1 MSALRYVYA
10 ICRPFSAALSAE
22 LTGVAGIPPRL
33 LRHGD
38 LIAVVGSVPEREFAA
53 EPLRRRLEDV
63 HWLETTA
70 RAHQGVIDA
79 LTAVTSP
86 LPLRLA
92 TVLRDDSGV
101 RVMMEERRDDF
112 LRTLDR
118 LDGRVEWDVSVYAE
132 GAGDPGEPGESGH
145 PGNSV
150 DEFTRRLHDTL
161 AECAE
166 ENRLLTP
173 RNPESLRDTSS
184 RDASRG
190 ASRDASRDTSPGQE
204 GEKIFDAAYLVPRA
218 DSGEFVER
226 LNGKAGEEPSGVHV
240 ELTGPWAAY
249 SFTRS
254 TGLTGFTGLTSCT
267 S

>member
-10 ICRPFSAALSAE
+10 ICRPFSAALTAE
-22 LTGVAGIPPRL
+22 LTGVGGVPPKL

-38 LIAVVGSVPEREFAA
+38 LIAVVGAVPEREFAA

-63 HWLETTA
+63 HWLEATA

-101 RVMMEERRDDF
+101 RVMMEERREDF

-118 LDGRVEWDVSVYAE
+118 LDGRVEWDVSVYA
-132 GAGDPGEPGESGH
+132 GAAGDTGKAESS
-145 PGNSV
+145 GNLA
-150 DEFTRRLHDTL
+150 DAFTRRLHDTL
-161 AECAE
+161 SECAE

-173 RNPESLRDTSS
+173 RGQDGVRE
-184 RDASRG
+184 
-190 ASRDASRDTSPGQE
+190 TSPGEE
-204 GEKIFDAAYLVPRA
+204 GEKIFDAAYLVPRS
-218 DSGEFVER
+218 DSGEFVAR
-226 LNGKAGEEPSGVHV
+226 VNGKAGEEPGIRV

-254 TGLTGFTGLTSCT
+254 TGLTGFTGLTGGTDRRS
-267 S
+267 

>member
-22 LTGVAGIPPRL
+22 LTGVGGIPPRL

-38 LIAVVGSVPEREFAA
+38 LVAVVGSVPEREFAA

-63 HWLETTA
+63 HWLEATV
-70 RAHQGVIDA
+70 RAHQSVIDA

-101 RVMMEERRDDF
+101 RVMMDERREDF

-118 LDGRVEWDVSVYAE
+118 LDGRVEWDVRVYAAP
-132 GAGDPGEPGESGH
+132 AGDSGGS
-145 PGNSV
+145 GNSAG
-150 DEFTRRLHDTL
+150 EFTSRLHDTL
-161 AECAE
+161 SECAE

-173 RNPESLRDTSS
+173 RNPRSA
-184 RDASRG
+184 RDAP
-190 ASRDASRDTSPGQE
+190 PGGE

-226 LNGKAGEEPSGVHV
+226 VNGKVGEEPGVRV

-254 TGLTGFTGLTSCT
+254 TGLTGFSGLTSCT
-267 S
+267 GC

>member
-22 LTGVAGIPPRL
+22 LTGVGGIPPRL
-33 LRHGD
+33 LRHGG

-63 HWLETTA
+63 HWLEATV

-101 RVMMEERRDDF
+101 RVMMDERREDF

-118 LDGRVEWDVSVYAE
+118 LDGRVEWDVSVYA
-132 GAGDPGEPGESGH
+132 GSTADSGLTGTSGKAGS

-150 DEFTRRLHDTL
+150 DEFTRRLHDSL
-161 AECAE
+161 SECAE

-173 RNPESLRDTSS
+173 RNPDSTRK
-184 RDASRG
+184 ASP
-190 ASRDASRDTSPGQE
+190 AEQ

-226 LNGKAGEEPSGVHV
+226 VNGKVGEEPGMRV

-267 S
+267 G

>member
-22 LTGVAGIPPRL
+22 LTGVGGVPPRL

-38 LIAVVGSVPEREFAA
+38 LVAVVGSVPEREFAA

-63 HWLETTA
+63 HWLEATA
-70 RAHQGVIDA
+70 RAHQSVIDA

-101 RVMMEERRDDF
+101 RVMMDERMEDF
-112 LRTLDR
+112 RRTLDR
-118 LDGRVEWDVSVYAE
+118 LDGRVEWDVRVYA
-132 GAGDPGEPGESGH
+132 GPAGDSGDS
-145 PGNSV
+145 GNSA
-150 DEFTRRLHDTL
+150 DEFTSRLHDTL
-161 AECAE
+161 SECAE

-173 RNPESLRDTSS
+173 RNPRS
-184 RDASRG
+184 ARG
-190 ASRDASRDTSPGQE
+190 APPGGE
-204 GEKIFDAAYLVPRA
+204 DEKIFDAAYLVPRA

-226 LNGKAGEEPSGVHV
+226 VNGKVGEEPGVRV

-254 TGLTGFTGLTSCT
+254 TGLTGFSGLTSCT
-267 S
+267 GC

>member
-22 LTGVAGIPPRL
+22 LTGVGGIPPRL

-38 LIAVVGSVPEREFAA
+38 LVAVVGSVPEREFAA

-63 HWLETTA
+63 HWLEATA
-70 RAHQGVIDA
+70 RAHQSVIDA

-101 RVMMEERRDDF
+101 RVMMDERREDF

-118 LDGRVEWDVSVYAE
+118 LDGRVEWDVKVYT
-132 GAGDPGEPGESGH
+132 GPTGDSGEPGTF
-145 PGNSV
+145 GNSA

-161 AECAE
+161 SECAE
-166 ENRLLTP
+166 ENRMLPP
-173 RNPESLRDTSS
+173 RNRRSARK
-184 RDASRG
+184 
-190 ASRDASRDTSPGQE
+190 TSPGEE

-226 LNGKAGEEPSGVHV
+226 VNGKAGEESGVRV

-254 TGLTGFTGLTSCT
+254 TGLTGFSGLTSCT
-267 S
+267 DC

>member
-22 LTGVAGIPPRL
+22 LTGVGGVPPKL

-38 LIAVVGSVPEREFAA
+38 LIAVVGAVPEREFAA
-53 EPLRRRLEDV
+53 EPLRRRLEDAF
-63 HWLETTA
+63 WLEATA

-101 RVMMEERRDDF
+101 RVMMEERREDF

-118 LDGRVEWDVSVYAE
+118 LDGRVEWDVSVYA
-132 GAGDPGEPGESGH
+132 GATEDTGTSETSG
-145 PGNSV
+145 NLAE
-150 DEFTRRLHDTL
+150 EFTRRLHDTL
-161 AECAE
+161 SECAE
-166 ENRLLTP
+166 ENRLLAP
-173 RNPESLRDTSS
+173 RRQETVREPSLEE
-184 RDASRG
+184 A
-190 ASRDASRDTSPGQE
+190 

-218 DSGEFVER
+218 ESGEFVER
-226 LNGKAGEEPSGVHV
+226 VNGKAGEEPGMRV

-254 TGLTGFTGLTSCT
+254 TGLTGFTGVTSGT
-267 S
+267 DRRH

>member
-22 LTGVAGIPPRL
+22 LTGVGGVPPRL

-63 HWLETTA
+63 HWLEATA
-70 RAHQGVIDA
+70 RAHQSVIDA

-101 RVMMEERRDDF
+101 RVMMDERMEDF
-112 LRTLDR
+112 RRTLDR
-118 LDGRVEWDVSVYAE
+118 LDGRVEWDVRVYA
-132 GAGDPGEPGESGH
+132 GPAGDSGDS
-145 PGNSV
+145 GNSA
-150 DEFTRRLHDTL
+150 DEFTSRLHDTL
-161 AECAE
+161 SECAE

-173 RNPESLRDTSS
+173 RNPRS
-184 RDASRG
+184 ARG
-190 ASRDASRDTSPGQE
+190 APPGGE
-204 GEKIFDAAYLVPRA
+204 DEKIFDAAYLVPRA

-226 LNGKAGEEPSGVHV
+226 VNGKVGEEPGVRV

-254 TGLTGFTGLTSCT
+254 TGLTGFSGLTSCT
-267 S
+267 GC

>member
-10 ICRPFSAALSAE
+10 ICRPFPAALSAE
-22 LTGVAGIPPRL
+22 LTGVGGVPPKL

-38 LIAVVGSVPEREFAA
+38 LIAVVGSVPERDFAA

-63 HWLETTA
+63 HWLEATA
-70 RAHQGVIDA
+70 RAHQGVLDA

-101 RVMMEERRDDF
+101 RVMIDERREDF

-118 LDGRVEWDVSVYAE
+118 LDGRVEWDVRVYADAAPE
-132 GAGDPGEPGESGH
+132 QAEA
-145 PGNSV
+145 
-150 DEFTRRLHDTL
+150 FTRRLHRSL
-161 AECAE
+161 SECAE

-173 RNPESLRDTSS
+173 ANPASS
-184 RDASRG
+184 RQAPSG
-190 ASRDASRDTSPGQE
+190 EEGQQVL
-204 GEKIFDAAYLVPRA
+204 DAAYLVPRA

-226 LNGKAGEEPSGVHV
+226 LNSEGEEAGIRV

-249 SFTRS
+249 SFTGS
-254 TGLTGFTGLTSCT
+254 TGLTGFTGVTGFTGLPSCT
-267 S
+267 GRTGRTG

>member
-10 ICRPFSAALSAE
+10 ICRPFPAALSVE
-22 LTGVAGIPPRL
+22 LTGVGGVPPRL

-38 LIAVVGSVPEREFAA
+38 LIAVVGSVPERDFDP

-63 HWLETTA
+63 HWLEETA
-70 RAHQGVIDA
+70 RAHQGVLDA

-101 RVMMEERRDDF
+101 RVMIDERREDF

-118 LDGRVEWDVSVYAE
+118 LDGRVEWDVRVYADTAPE
-132 GAGDPGEPGESGH
+132 HADA
-145 PGNSV
+145 
-150 DEFTRRLHDTL
+150 FTRRLHHTL
-161 AECAE
+161 SECAE

-173 RNPESLRDTSS
+173 TTPAPS
-184 RDASRG
+184 REA
-190 ASRDASRDTSPGQE
+190 SPGEE
-204 GEKIFDAAYLVPRA
+204 GHRVLDAAYLVPRA
-218 DSGEFVER
+218 DSGAFVER
-226 LNGKAGEEPSGVHV
+226 VNSEGEQQPGMRV

-249 SFTRS
+249 SFTGS
-254 TGLTGFTGLTSCT
+254 TGLTGFAGLTGFTGLTSCT
-267 S
+267 G

>member
-22 LTGVAGIPPRL
+22 LTGVGGVPPKL

-38 LIAVVGSVPEREFAA
+38 LIAVVGAVPEREFAA

-63 HWLETTA
+63 HWLEATA
-70 RAHQGVIDA
+70 RAHQGVVDA

-101 RVMMEERRDDF
+101 RVMMEERREDF

-118 LDGRVEWDVSVYAE
+118 LDGRVEWDVSVYA
-132 GAGDPGEPGESGH
+132 GTPGDTGKSGSS
-145 PGNSV
+145 GNLAAA
-150 DEFTRRLHDTL
+150 FTRRLHDTL
-161 AECAE
+161 SECAE

-173 RNPESLRDTSS
+173 RGQDSV
-184 RDASRG
+184 RDAS
-190 ASRDASRDTSPGQE
+190 PGEE

-218 DSGEFVER
+218 DSGEFVAR
-226 LNGKAGEEPSGVHV
+226 VNGKVGEEPGIRV

-254 TGLTGFTGLTSCT
+254 TGLTGFTGLTGGTDRRS
-267 S
+267 

>member
-22 LTGVAGIPPRL
+22 LTGVGGIPPRL

-38 LIAVVGSVPEREFAA
+38 LVAVVGSVPEREFAA

-63 HWLETTA
+63 HWLEATV

-101 RVMMEERRDDF
+101 RVMMDERREDF

-118 LDGRVEWDVSVYAE
+118 FDGRVEWDVRVYAAP
-132 GAGDPGEPGESGH
+132 AGDSGD
-145 PGNSV
+145 SA
-150 DEFTRRLHDTL
+150 DEFTSRLHDTL
-161 AECAE
+161 SECAE

-173 RNPESLRDTSS
+173 RNPRSA
-184 RDASRG
+184 RDAP
-190 ASRDASRDTSPGQE
+190 PGGE

-226 LNGKAGEEPSGVHV
+226 VNGKVGEEPGVRV

-254 TGLTGFTGLTSCT
+254 TGLTGFSGLTSCT
-267 S
+267 GC